1 MKLLPIGDRLLI
13 DPIPVDEIS
22 AGGIILPD
30 TARVTP
36 DKGTILA
43 AGDDVKDT
51 KLKAGTVVLFRKNSG
66 STVTYE
72 SKDYIILGVK
82 EVIGIITGENNG

>member
-1 MKLLPIGDRLLI
+1 MQLLPIGDRLLI

-30 TARVTP
+30 TARTTP

-43 AGDDVKDT
+43 AGEDVKSD
-51 KLKAGTVVLFRKNSG
+51 KLKEGTVVLFRKNSG
-66 STVTYE
+66 SSITYD
-72 SKDYIILGVK
+72 SKEYIILSVK
-82 EVIGIITGENNG
+82 EVIGIITGETK